1 MDLKTLKSRRG
12 EGYIFPCLMIVVVC
26 MILSVLIFFATS
38 VSLVRITEKNSRIVL
53 DSYVMQNSIQIYNS
67 IKQGNDYTEVLDRN
81 EYINALCDFSSLA
94 KIGSSLYS
102 YNDDGSLKYRMTLPV
117 ITFREENSLKIQ
129 LSYTLYV
136 PIWFD
141 DKIVR
146 YAVIPV
152 TVVSSFK
159 EKF

>member
-1 MDLKTLKSRRG
+1 MKTLKSKRG

-26 MILSVLIFFATS
+26 MILSILIFFATTVS
-38 VSLVRITEKNSRIVL
+38 VVRITEKNTKIVL
-53 DSYVMQNSIQIYNS
+53 DSYVMKNSVQIYNS
-67 IKQGNDYTEVLDRN
+67 IKQGNDYTEALDQN
-81 EYINALCDFSSLA
+81 EYIDALCDFCSLV

-102 YNDDGSLKYRMTLPV
+102 YNDEGSLKYRMTLPV

-129 LSYTLYV
+129 LAYTLYV

-141 DKIVR
+141 GKIAR
-146 YAVIPV
+146 YAIVPI
-152 TVVSSFK
+152 TVHSSFS

>member
-1 MDLKTLKSRRG
+1 MKSLRNKRG

-38 VSLVRITEKNSRIVL
+38 VSMVRITEKNSKIVL
-53 DSYVMQNSIQIYNS
+53 DSYVMQNSVQIYNS
-67 IKQGNDYTEVLDRN
+67 IKQGHDYTESLDREIYIDALIKFCTLEKRGSYLYAYN
-81 EYINALCDFSSLA
+81 E
-94 KIGSSLYS
+94 
-102 YNDDGSLKYRMTLPV
+102 DGSLKYRMSMPD
-117 ITFREENSLKIQ
+117 ITFRKENSLKIQ
-129 LSYTLYV
+129 LTYILYI

-141 DKIVR
+141 GKIAQ

-152 TVVSSFK
+152 TVHSSFN